1 MNTARMTAVVL
12 LALTMVLL
20 GGCAISYRPAPY
32 EQHLWAV
39 AESYGYER
47 VFHAH
52 IQGHGMCA
60 AVMTKGVGD
69 SRWTAKWEAERRGV
83 KFFNSSIGTAIGDI
97 IIHDNSTIPVKQRAY
112 RREDGQWQ
120 VDIITAMAEMVE

>member
-1 MNTARMTAVVL
+1 MNITKMTAAVLFVSVV
-12 LALTMVLL
+12 VIL
-20 GGCAISYRPAPY
+20 GGCAVSYRPAPY
-32 EQHLWAV
+32 EQHLWRL
-39 AESYGYER
+39 AESHGYER

-60 AVMTKGVGD
+60 VVMTAGVGG
-69 SRWTAKWEAERRGV
+69 SRWGAKREAEHRGV

-120 VDIITAMAEMVE
+120 VDIITATVE